1 MLAVLPCCH
10 RTTMKYAVSALLL
23 VVPAASQLY
32 SNATF
37 DVRNTTD
44 VVYAQ
49 GTTCANRRDN
59 SSCTAMDLK
68 LDMYQPVG
76 LKDGAPVPAL
86 KPAYILMHG
95 GANSAGDK
103 NEYCRARP
111 AISRRAASW
120 RSTSTT
126 GS

>member
-1 MLAVLPCCH
+1 
-10 RTTMKYAVSALLL
+10 MKYVSALLL

-32 SNATF
+32 SDAAF
-37 DVRNTTD
+37 DVRNTTN

-68 LDMYQPVG
+68 LDVYQPVG
-76 LKDGAPVPAL
+76 RKDGAPVPAL

-103 NEYCRARP
+103 NESCMQGSAGYFA
-111 AISRRAASW
+111 SRGFVSFNINY
-120 RSTSTT
+120 
-126 GS
+126 